1 MKRKVEV
8 VNDMS
13 RSLSPLEMA
22 TTLTAVVEM
31 SQTSWL
37 AAGIVPGIE
46 RQPLKKL
53 GIDQQALL
61 KLLRSRNRRSKR
73 MATRSRASLWHSR
86 PDTTASGWR
95 VG

>member
-22 TTLTAVVEM
+22 TTLIAVVEM

-46 RQPLKKL
+46 RQPLK
-53 GIDQQALL
+53 I
-61 KLLRSRNRRSKR
+61 
-73 MATRSRASLWHSR
+73 SR
-86 PDTTASGWR
+86 PC
-95 VG
+95 